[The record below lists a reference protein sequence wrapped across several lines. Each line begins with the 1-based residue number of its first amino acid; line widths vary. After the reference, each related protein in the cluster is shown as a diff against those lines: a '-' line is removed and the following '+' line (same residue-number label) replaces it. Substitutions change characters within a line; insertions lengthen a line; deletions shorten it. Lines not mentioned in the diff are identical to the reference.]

1 MAQWIEVRARY
12 DKMMENG
19 SVKKVTEPYL
29 ADALSCTEAEAR
41 VTEELKPFISGDFR
55 ISSVVTTKISEIFWD
70 ASGDRFYKVKVN
82 FITLDEKTA
91 TEKRTATYILV
102 QASSFKEAYDNF
114 IDGMKGTMAD
124 FEIEVINETKLVD
137 VYRADLLSE
146 AEREADKMLRD
157 PKVKRHIKKFVDACA
172 EGGVESITMTA
183 TDGKTVQS
191 ATIEIPQK
199 GNKPKSNGIS
209 SSDDALHN
217 DNSKITKN
225 G

>member
-1 MAQWIEVRARY
+1 MAQWIECRAKY
-12 DKMMENG
+12 DKMQENG
-19 SVKKVTEPYL
+19 SIKKVVEPYL
-29 ADALSCTEAEAR
+29 VDALTCTEAEAR
-41 VTEELKPFISGDFR
+41 VTEELSAYISGDF
-55 ISSVVTTKISEIFWD
+55 SVSNVGKTKISEVFGD

-82 FITLDEKTA
+82 FITIDEKTA

-124 FEIEVINETKLVD
+124 FEIEAINETKLVD
-137 VYRADLLSE
+137 VYRADLTSK

-157 PKVKRHIKKFVDACA
+157 PKVKRHVKKFVDACA
-172 EGGVESITMTA
+172 ESGVESVTMTA
-183 TDGKTVQS
+183 CDGNTVKS

-199 GNKPKSNGIS
+199 GNKPKP
-209 SSDDALHN
+209 N
-217 DNSKITKN
+217 DN

>member
-41 VTEELKPFISGDFR
+41 VTEELTPFISGDFR

-124 FEIEVINETKLVD
+124 YEIEAITETKLVD
-137 VYRADLLSE
+137 VYRADLTSE
-146 AEREADKMLRD
+146 AEREADKILRD
-157 PKVKRHIKKFVDACA
+157 PKVKRHAKVFVDACA
-172 EGGVESITMTA
+172 ESGVESVTMTA
-183 TDGKTVQS
+183 CDGRTVQS
-191 ATIEIPQK
+191 ATIEIPPK
-199 GNKPKSNGIS
+199 GN
-209 SSDDALHN
+209 
-217 DNSKITKN
+217 T
-225 G
+225 

>member
-41 VTEELKPFISGDFR
+41 VTEELTPFISGEFR

-102 QASSFKEAYDNF
+102 QASGFKEAYDNF

-124 FEIEVINETKLVD
+124 YEIEAINETKIVD
-137 VYRADLLSE
+137 VYRHE
-146 AEREADKMLRD
+146 M
-157 PKVKRHIKKFVDACA
+157 
-172 EGGVESITMTA
+172 
-183 TDGKTVQS
+183 S
-191 ATIEIPQK
+191 AHDSFEMSR
-199 GNKPKSNGIS
+199 KSTS
-209 SSDDALHN
+209 HDD
-217 DNSKITKN
+217 
-225 G
+225 